1 MYFPLDPESR
11 PKSTWQIGQATQGL
25 EEERRTGR
33 GGRRRPRDASTG
45 REGTEDWLNGGEE
58 DGGGADA
65 HDASAALNGRA
76 DVTSFLL
83 LFSVFIVFLLFIF
96 VCLCL

>member
-11 PKSTWQIGQATQGL
+11 PKSTWQMGQATQGL

-33 GGRRRPRDASTG
+33 GGRRRPRDAATG

-58 DGGGADA
+58 GRRGVEGSVGAEESRRRIERTGDERERDGWRRGGMR
-65 HDASAALNGRA
+65 G
-76 DVTSFLL
+76 
-83 LFSVFIVFLLFIF
+83 
-96 VCLCL
+96 

>member
-25 EEERRTGR
+25 EEERRTRR
-33 GGRRRPRDASTG
+33 GGRRRPRDAWTG

-58 DGGGADA
+58 GGGGEGGESKGVFELKKPEGESRKLETRGKETA
-65 HDASAALNGRA
+65 G
-76 DVTSFLL
+76 DVAE
-83 LFSVFIVFLLFIF
+83 
-96 VCLCL
+96 